1 MKISVQTVLDLLH
14 SIMHPLSPEL
24 VHHLQRTG
32 LICWYLGNRAG
43 FDSAA
48 INNAWLAGMLHN
60 IGALSKV
67 HPFSGLGLHAEYNAK
82 YLASGASGR

>member
-67 HPFSGLGLHAEYNAK
+67 PPSVAPMVKPLLK
-82 YLASGASGR
+82 SMDDLAPQ

>member
-48 INNAWLAGMLHN
+48 INNAGYVVQYR
-60 IGALSKV
+60 GAEQSAPLQWR
-67 HPFSGLGLHAEYNAK
+67 PW
-82 YLASGASGR
+82 

>member
-60 IGALSKV
+60 IGALSPSVAPMVK
-67 HPFSGLGLHAEYNAK
+67 PLLKSMDD
-82 YLASGASGR
+82 LAPQ

>member
-32 LICWYLGNRAG
+32 LICWYLGNWRRKERYPAV
-43 FDSAA
+43 FIFIDEA
-48 INNAWLAGMLHN
+48 IRWMRYMHCEVG
-60 IGALSKV
+60 S
-67 HPFSGLGLHAEYNAK
+67 PK
-82 YLASGASGR
+82 YSIRVVSLWG